1 MKKLLM
7 STVLAATSLVAITAN
22 ADVSTVNNNTA
33 TPATVKQHHKGDMNR
48 GMNNYFSQLNL
59 SATQQA
65 QIKAIMQEKFGAQKD
80 KRGDYKAEREQM
92 QKQIQTLTDS
102 KTLNNTTL
110 NRLADQEAAK
120 TKQRFIERV
129 QTQHAISQVLTP
141 EQRSKMAQ
149 LKTERQAKGRQ
160 HLQNR
165 KANSTYQKNK

>member
-33 TPATVKQHHKGDMNR
+33 TPTTVKQHHKGDMNR

-59 SATQQA
+59 TATQQA

-110 NRLADQEAAK
+110 NR
-120 TKQRFIERV
+120 
-129 QTQHAISQVLTP
+129 
-141 EQRSKMAQ
+141 
-149 LKTERQAKGRQ
+149 
-160 HLQNR
+160 
-165 KANSTYQKNK
+165 

>member
-7 STVLAATSLVAITAN
+7 STVLAATGLVTITAN
-22 ADVSTVNNNTA
+22 ANVNTIS
-33 TPATVKQHHKGDMNR
+33 TPAAPTTLQQHHKGGMNH

-59 SATQQA
+59 TATQQA
-65 QIKAIMQEKFGAQKD
+65 QIKTIMQEKYGAQKG
-80 KRGDYKAEREQM
+80 KRGDYKADREQM

-102 KTLNNTTL
+102 KTLNNTAL

-129 QTQHAISQVLTP
+129 QTQHAIAQVLTP
-141 EQRSKMAQ
+141 EQRTKMAQ
-149 LKTERQAKGRQ
+149 LKSERQAKGRQ

-165 KANSTYQKNK
+165 KAATK

>member
-7 STVLAATSLVAITAN
+7 STILAASSIFAITTGAN
-22 ADVSTVNNNTA
+22 AATDTAAQSTMQ
-33 TPATVKQHHKGDMNR
+33 KQHR
-48 GMNNYFSQLNL
+48 GGAHNPYSQLNL
-59 SATQQA
+59 TTTQEA
-65 QIKAIMQEKFGAQKD
+65 QIKAIMQQKYGAQKD

-110 NRLADQEAAK
+110 NRLADQEVAK

-129 QTQHAISQVLTP
+129 QTQHAISQILTT
-141 EQRSKMAQ
+141 EQRAKMAQ

-160 HLQNR
+160 HWENR
-165 KANSTYQKNK
+165 KAAAK

>member
-7 STVLAATSLVAITAN
+7 STILAASSVFAITTGAN
-22 ADVSTVNNNTA
+22 AAS
-33 TPATVKQHHKGDMNR
+33 PATDTAAQSSTQQHRAGAHNP
-48 GMNNYFSQLNL
+48 YAQLNL
-59 SATQQA
+59 TATQEA
-65 QIKAIMQEKFGAQKD
+65 QIKAIMQQKYGAQKG
-80 KRGDYKAEREQM
+80 KAGNYKAEREQM

-129 QTQHAISQVLTP
+129 QTQHAISQILTP

-160 HLQNR
+160 HWENR
-165 KANSTYQKNK
+165 KAAAK

>member
-33 TPATVKQHHKGDMNR
+33 TPTTVQQQKGGMHR
-48 GMNNYFSQLNL
+48 GMNNHFSQLNL
-59 SATQQA
+59 TATQQA

-102 KTLNNTTL
+102 KTLNNTML

-141 EQRSKMAQ
+141 EQRSKLAQ
-149 LKTERQAKGRQ
+149 LKAERQAKGRQ

>member
-7 STVLAATSLVAITAN
+7 STVIAASSIFAITAGAN
-22 ADVSTVNNNTA
+22 AASPATDTA
-33 TPATVKQHHKGDMNR
+33 TQSSTQKQHRAGAHNP
-48 GMNNYFSQLNL
+48 YSQLNL
-59 SATQQA
+59 TATQDA
-65 QIKAIMQEKFGAQKD
+65 QIKAIMQEKYGAQKG
-80 KRGDYKAEREQM
+80 KVGNYKAEREQM

-129 QTQHAISQVLTP
+129 QTQHAISQILTP

-160 HLQNR
+160 HWENR
-165 KANSTYQKNK
+165 KAAAK

>member
-7 STVLAATSLVAITAN
+7 STVIAASSIFAITAGAN
-22 ADVSTVNNNTA
+22 AASPATDTA
-33 TPATVKQHHKGDMNR
+33 TQSSTQKQHRAGAHNP
-48 GMNNYFSQLNL
+48 YSQLNL
-59 SATQQA
+59 TATQQA
-65 QIKAIMQEKFGAQKD
+65 QIKAIMQEKYGAQKD

-141 EQRSKMAQ
+141 EQRTKMAQ
-149 LKTERQAKGRQ
+149 LKSERQAKGRQ

-165 KANSTYQKNK
+165 KANSNYQKNM